1 MAKSFKRQND
11 PIPLEYRTPSP
22 PHRYEEAVSPV
33 SSYSLRLARET
44 PPAPEYEQITPD
56 RFNGFEEAFKGF
68 SEFSFSPSYPSNHAS
83 YSSKSTS
90 QLRKIKA
97 GSSTTRNSAHARDH
111 RGTRSESL
119 GQLFGHNDTT
129 REEAE
134 LLLNFTR
141 EARFAVPKTPIML
154 TSPSQHR
161 SVSFNSYH
169 QTRPSLLDLAASGE
183 FSNII
188 DGRPATQDGVKS
200 LWGEETHLHME
211 ILRRAS
217 HGEQPTDSHPASP
230 MLVSIDQEVEQIN
243 HQSIEPDANVNG
255 VSAEHSA
262 VKVDS
267 LGPSEEPLED
277 EAGENIQTVSIS
289 IMAEE
294 AEQTEHH
301 DILPLEPQ
309 HANVDSKKNSDMP
322 SICASCNFA
331 RNTAANEPDSEL
343 TSWISCDGCR
353 SWFHF
358 ACAGFK
364 SEREVRSVDKFRC
377 KNCKPVFGP
386 TTYVRKSARAHT
398 SIDYAGLNEGV
409 IKTSDIDPEHHYVK
423 DFKNGK
429 KFTPEYF
436 ARMRPEYVTAEFFE
450 RGDGMKEPIVIPAA
464 FNPRPLPIPDIDIS
478 EDAEDFDEQAE
489 KCDQLHDRELLDSW
503 LVEDLEYDV
512 VQDQGQDALDMVI
525 PKDLTVRK
533 VAELYGPEEKLEVI
547 DVKSQNG
554 EDKPWTL
561 KRWADYYESTGEK
574 VVRNVISLEVSQ
586 SRLGRLIRRPKVVR
600 DLDLQDSVW
609 PSELQVRGE
618 YPKVQFYCLMSVA
631 DCYTDFH
638 IDFGGSSVYY
648 HILRG
653 KKTFFFIPPTEKHL
667 KQYEE
672 WCNSPAQNWTFLGDQ
687 TNQCYRVDLSEGDT
701 MLIPAGWIHAVWT
714 PADSLVIGGN
724 FLTRLHYP
732 LQIRVAQIE
741 KATNVARKFRYPY
754 FQKLLWYSA
763 IRYLDE
769 DPIPESIIESLNTG
783 QVFHRSASTK
793 DDYNAWGENS
803 LDMDENYH
811 VRYYPR
817 MELDGLPELCNYLL
831 RTALI
836 ASGYLTDGISIDTRN
851 AVKRSIPKGHNHG
864 EPFEAIKKFAC
875 WCTWKRGNE
884 TIPYWAYSNYLPE
897 CAAAESTD
905 KKLSIKARKKL
916 DHEAANQAIKTA
928 PDRQSNRARTQPQ
941 SLLNEIM
948 INQLANQ
955 AAKAAGMANLPS
967 DDTLKRK
974 LEDTPSPADRNAKKM
989 RLSNVKRAGSGRK
1002 TACDA
1007 CRKSRRAC
1015 RHGQNSTSDQ
1025 SNENSVV
1032 IESPTALLATS
1043 DQSIAPWNGGGPY
1056 DAVPHLSTGGQ
1067 IKNESREDRMMLD
1080 SPQVGEMDNPIVEAG
1095 KIQSKPGG
1103 RTKACKDCRKSKVSL
1118 SMVCAHKC
1126 SNLQQ
1131 RRCVHDELG
1140 NEDPRKLAEAAIPR
1154 PTAKRK
1160 KLLQN
1165 EPFYEPIYDSPVPT
1179 NINQA
1184 TTSPPQDEATPYN
1197 IGVQI
1202 PDIPID
1208 PFLDTPSRRSP
1219 VPDRTKQAEPITAVD
1234 DFDINQL
1241 IDPALFDPSLLA
1253 QNGHDPIN
1261 LAIAQSAEQALS
1273 MLHTSPLIES
1283 KYDRHLQDIQSPQ
1296 PVDLSLV
1303 SPPNS
1308 AMDGQERSVSDNGT
1322 PKGFTPPSTNNSSS
1336 RHSSQPA
1343 AKLGIRFT
1351 PDSGTPRQ
1359 PSLCSGGAVSSS
1371 RDSTSPMTNLPPNT
1385 TPLKRSKSRSQ
1396 SELDSDEASLKLIRE
1411 MQAQDLGLRRRG

>member
-1 MAKSFKRQND
+1 MANSFKKEND
-11 PIPLEYRTPSP
+11 PVPLEYRTPSP
-22 PHRYEEAVSPV
+22 PHSYEEAISPV

-68 SEFSFSPSYPSNHAS
+68 SESSLSPTYPSNHAS
-83 YSSKSTS
+83 NASKSTS
-90 QLRKIKA
+90 RLRKAKPALSI
-97 GSSTTRNSAHARDH
+97 TRTFAHTRDA

-119 GQLFGHNDTT
+119 GQLFGHDDTT

-141 EARFAVPKTPIML
+141 EARFAVPKTPIKL
-154 TSPSQHR
+154 TSPNQHR

-169 QTRPSLLDLAASGE
+169 QTRPSLLDLAALGE
-183 FSNII
+183 ASNLA
-188 DGRPATQDGVKS
+188 DGRPATQNGTKS
-200 LWGEETHLHME
+200 LWKEEVHLHIE
-211 ILRRAS
+211 VPRRAS
-217 HGEQPTDSHPASP
+217 DGEQPADSDPASP
-230 MLVSIDQEVEQIN
+230 MEFSTDQVVEQVN
-243 HQSIEPDANVNG
+243 DQLIEPDAKVNG
-255 VSAEHSA
+255 VSLEHPAISGH
-262 VKVDS
+262 S
-267 LGPSEEPLED
+267 LSPGEEPLENGF
-277 EAGENIQTVSIS
+277 E
-289 IMAEE
+289 
-294 AEQTEHH
+294 EQTQTTSASITNEKLEPTELHEV
-301 DILPLEPQ
+301 PSLEPQ
-309 HANVDSKKNSDMP
+309 HAKVDSKKNLDIP

-377 KNCKPVFGP
+377 KNCKSIFGP
-386 TTYVRKSARAHT
+386 TTYVRKSTRAHT

-409 IKTSDIDPEHHYVK
+409 IKTSDTDPEHHYVK

-429 KFTPEYF
+429 KFTPEFF

-450 RGDGMKEPIVIPAA
+450 RGDGMKEPIVIPADL
-464 FNPRPLPIPDIDIS
+464 NPRPLPIPDADIS
-478 EDAEDFDEQAE
+478 EDVEDFDEEAE
-489 KCDQLHDRELLDSW
+489 KCDQLHDRRLLDSW
-503 LVEDLEYDV
+503 LVENLEYDV

-525 PKDLTVRK
+525 PRDLTVRK

-561 KRWADYYESTGEK
+561 RRWADYYESSGEK

-609 PSELQVRGE
+609 PGELQARGE

-653 KKTFFFIPPTEKHL
+653 KKTFFFIPPSEKHL

-687 TNQCYRVDLSEGDT
+687 TNQCYRVDLNEGDT

-763 IRYLDE
+763 IRCLDE
-769 DPIPESIIESLNTG
+769 DPIPESIIEKLNTG
-783 QVFHRSASTK
+783 QVFHRSASSK
-793 DDYNAWGENS
+793 DEYEAWGENS

-811 VRYYPR
+811 ARYYPR

-897 CAAAESTD
+897 CAAAEGTD

-941 SLLNEIM
+941 TLLNEIM

-955 AAKAAGMANLPS
+955 AAKAAGMANTPS
-967 DDTLKRK
+967 DDSQKRK
-974 LEDTPSPADRNAKKM
+974 LEDTLSPADRNAKKL
-989 RLSNVKRAGSGRK
+989 RASNIKRVGSGRK

-1025 SNENSVV
+1025 SNENSLV
-1032 IESPTALLATS
+1032 IESPTTS
-1043 DQSIAPWNGGGPY
+1043 LVISDNLTASWNGVGPY
-1056 DAVPHLSTGGQ
+1056 DAIAHPSANGQ
-1067 IKNESREDRMMLD
+1067 IKNESREDRMLLD
-1080 SPQVGEMDNPIVEAG
+1080 SPQVGEMDNAIIDANKVHP
-1095 KIQSKPGG
+1095 KPGG
-1103 RTKACKDCRKSKVSL
+1103 RTKACKDCRKSKVSP
-1118 SMVCAHKC
+1118 SMVCAHIC
-1126 SNLQQ
+1126 LTFS
-1131 RRCVHDELG
+1131 
-1140 NEDPRKLAEAAIPR
+1140 
-1154 PTAKRK
+1154 
-1160 KLLQN
+1160 
-1165 EPFYEPIYDSPVPT
+1165 
-1179 NINQA
+1179 
-1184 TTSPPQDEATPYN
+1184 
-1197 IGVQI
+1197 
-1202 PDIPID
+1202 
-1208 PFLDTPSRRSP
+1208 
-1219 VPDRTKQAEPITAVD
+1219 
-1234 DFDINQL
+1234 
-1241 IDPALFDPSLLA
+1241 
-1253 QNGHDPIN
+1253 
-1261 LAIAQSAEQALS
+1261 
-1273 MLHTSPLIES
+1273 
-1283 KYDRHLQDIQSPQ
+1283 
-1296 PVDLSLV
+1296 
-1303 SPPNS
+1303 
-1308 AMDGQERSVSDNGT
+1308 SV
-1322 PKGFTPPSTNNSSS
+1322 
-1336 RHSSQPA
+1336 
-1343 AKLGIRFT
+1343 
-1351 PDSGTPRQ
+1351 
-1359 PSLCSGGAVSSS
+1359 AVS
-1371 RDSTSPMTNLPPNT
+1371 MMNLVMKIQRN
-1385 TPLKRSKSRSQ
+1385 
-1396 SELDSDEASLKLIRE
+1396 
-1411 MQAQDLGLRRRG
+1411 